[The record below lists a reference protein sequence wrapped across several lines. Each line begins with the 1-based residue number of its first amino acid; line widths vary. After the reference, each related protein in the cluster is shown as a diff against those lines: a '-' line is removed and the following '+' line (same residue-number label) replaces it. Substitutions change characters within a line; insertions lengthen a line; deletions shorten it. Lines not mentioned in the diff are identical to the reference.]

1 MWMWMKK
8 WIVNGVNKFMSWRN
22 HIFESKCQNREGKII
37 AQKCLDLKYID
48 RKVYLCKKWTP
59 LQKLIILILFTFER
73 IDFSEWFNREGIW
86 FSNANLKRQKSES
99 TYLVCLIIATTFF
112 WLYSVMQNT
121 RDFTVKYKYL
131 WIYQG
136 KYSFLFLPGYLF

>member
-1 MWMWMKK
+1 MRNKWKPLWKLETILKIIPILWDSRINIFVNKKKMWMWMKK

-73 IDFSEWFNREGIW
+73 IDFSEWFNHEGIW

-99 TYLVCLIIATTFF
+99 TYLVCLIIATIFF
-112 WLYSVMQNT
+112 
-121 RDFTVKYKYL
+121 
-131 WIYQG
+131 
-136 KYSFLFLPGYLF
+136 